1 MTSTSPAERL
11 GARQTRPR
19 RTIPPLGRWVGSA
32 GTLLGLLILI
42 AIFGALRPDAFL
54 TVNNFMNVLEQS
66 AILAIVAVVQTI
78 VMVVNDFDLS
88 VGATASLSG
97 AVTATAMVNGAPIP
111 AAIVIGIVAGVLIGM
126 LNGFLVGYLGLS
138 AFVAT
143 LAMMTSVTGL
153 SFLVTNGAIIFGLPT
168 EFFAIG
174 GSRGL
179 LGIPTAV
186 VISAVVAILVGMLMA
201 YTTFGR
207 RLHAVGGNPSVADLS
222 GINVRRTRFTAF
234 VVAGAGAALAGI
246 VLTSRLQTAAP
257 SAGDAL
263 LLNSIAAVFLG
274 MTMFRGGVPNVV
286 GTLIGV
292 AILGVLG
299 NGLNILQVSS
309 YVQQV
314 ATGLIIILAVGLSR
328 ISAKPTT
335 SH

>member
-1 MTSTSPAERL
+1 
-11 GARQTRPR
+11 
-19 RTIPPLGRWVGSA
+19 
-32 GTLLGLLILI
+32 
-42 AIFGALRPDAFL
+42 
-54 TVNNFMNVLEQS
+54 
-66 AILAIVAVVQTI
+66 
-78 VMVVNDFDLS
+78 
-88 VGATASLSG
+88 
-97 AVTATAMVNGAPIP
+97 
-111 AAIVIGIVAGVLIGM
+111 VLIGM